1 MQKNNEHIEQEENGI
16 LNQIPKQNNFKI
28 PSEYFENFSN
38 KIENELHLKNKKSN
52 KKKRK
57 VLITMVVNLSIAAA
71 VVLGIFIFKPSSS
84 MDIDRTQG
92 MSVSISDFQDSF
104 FEIDDFEDEIFED
117 EENLKDEIANL
128 VFEYD
133 LEEIENYI
141 EDIGLNFEDDI
152 EL

>member
-1 MQKNNEHIEQEENGI
+1 MQNNNEHIEQEENGI
-16 LNQIPKQNNFKI
+16 LNQIPKQNNFKT
-28 PSEYFENFSN
+28 PSDYFENFSN
-38 KIENELHLKNKKSN
+38 KIENELHLKNKKSI
-52 KKKRK
+52 KRK
-57 VLITMVVNLSIAAA
+57 VLITMFVNLSIAAA
-71 VVLGIFIFKPSSS
+71 VVLGVFIFKPSSS
-84 MDIDRTQG
+84 KDIDRTKG
-92 MSVSISDFQDSF
+92 MSVSITDFQDSF

-141 EDIGLNFEDDI
+141 EDIGLKFEDDI